1 MCVSHVTKIS
11 RKMRHL
17 PVARSDFLEDISH
30 TKIRKTV
37 LEMKNKNH
45 GITRTFFYTAILTVS
60 CSFAC
65 AQESSFPSVTDAAP
79 DLQAQASRY
88 ALQYESMA
96 SEFGPYDLRVTEPLV
111 AAADL
116 QAEAGNYLDA
126 LQGYEQALQV
136 TRISTGLFSEEQIPL
151 VEKIIDCN
159 VSTGDWPRVD
169 EQFRYLEL
177 LYSRVYEQGSEGWA
191 RGIAQLSDWHV
202 LVINHG
208 LETNNSDHLREAHS
222 LLKQRLRLAENSA
235 DTDEK
240 VLEVLRH
247 NVDLTTHYL
256 RMAERHSAEQAFDNA
271 RLSLVE
277 NTGWTY

>member
-1 MCVSHVTKIS
+1 VSDS
-11 RKMRHL
+11 A
-17 PVARSDFLEDISH
+17 PDFL
-30 TKIRKTV
+30 
-37 LEMKNKNH
+37 
-45 GITRTFFYTAILTVS
+45 
-60 CSFAC
+60 
-65 AQESSFPSVTDAAP
+65 
-79 DLQAQASRY
+79 AQASRY

-96 SEFGPYDLRVTEPLV
+96 SEFGPYDLRVTEPLM

-116 QAEAGNYLDA
+116 QVEAGNYLDA
-126 LQGYEQALQV
+126 LLGYQQALQV
-136 TRISTGLFSEEQIPL
+136 TRISTGLYSEEQIPL

-159 VSTGDWPRVD
+159 VATGDWPSVD

-208 LETNNSDHLREAHS
+208 LETNNSDHLREAHG
-222 LLKQRLRLAENSA
+222 LLRQRLQLAEQSA
-235 DTDEK
+235 DTDAK

-247 NVDLTTHYL
+247 NVKVTTHYL
-256 RMAERHSAEQAFDNA
+256 RMAERQSAESAFDGV

-277 NTGWTY
+277 QVAWN

>member
-1 MCVSHVTKIS
+1 MKVTHI
-11 RKMRHL
+11 
-17 PVARSDFLEDISH
+17 PVAHPDFLEDISL
-30 TKIRKTV
+30 TKTRKTV

-45 GITRTFFYTAILTVS
+45 GITRTFFYTAILTIS
-60 CSFAC
+60 CSCAFA
-65 AQESSFPSVTDAAP
+65 QDGSLPSVSDSAP
-79 DLQAQASRY
+79 DLLAQASRY

-96 SEFGPYDLRVTEPLV
+96 SEFGPYDLRVTEPLM

-116 QAEAGNYLDA
+116 QVEAGNYLDA
-126 LQGYEQALQV
+126 LLGYQQALQV
-136 TRISTGLFSEEQIPL
+136 TRISTGLYSEEQIPL

-159 VSTGDWPRVD
+159 VATGDWPSVD

-208 LETNNSDHLREAHS
+208 LETNNSDHLREAHG
-222 LLKQRLRLAENSA
+222 LLRQRLQLAEQSA
-235 DTDEK
+235 DTDAK

-247 NVDLTTHYL
+247 NVKVTTHYL
-256 RMAERHSAEQAFDNA
+256 RMAERQSAESAFDGV

-277 NTGWTY
+277 QVAWN